1 MYTDLV
7 QPATAAAIIGGA
19 IGNQTICHFHP
30 KYTII
35 VGFIVGI
42 GALIPW
48 AFIAPHF
55 GIWFPI
61 VFAMLYLVSSP
72 PIVVAAQAI
81 IFGQIR
87 PELHGTASA
96 LMYVMYQ
103 FGSSL
108 FLAVANIVI
117 GATSTSNGLLVG
129 YRNARLG
136 LCLFL
141 AMYMPL
147 REKARLHD
155 ESSSE
160 KSETEL
166 SQLACRE

>member
-1 MYTDLV
+1 
-7 QPATAAAIIGGA
+7 
-19 IGNQTICHFHP
+19 
-30 KYTII
+30 
-35 VGFIVGI
+35 
-42 GALIPW
+42 LIPW

-61 VFAMLYLVSSP
+61 VFAILYLVSSP

-81 IFGQIR
+81 IFGQIQ
-87 PELHGTASA
+87 PKLHGTASA

-117 GATSTSNGLLVG
+117 GATSSTNGLLVG
-129 YRNARLG
+129 YRNAMWSLIGFMGLG
-136 LCLFL
+136 LGLFL

-147 REKARLHD
+147 RDTLQLD
-155 ESSSE
+155 TESSPE
-160 KSETEL
+160 KSESEDVSHL
-166 SQLACRE
+166 Q